1 MLLIRCSVE
10 CGLSMSSWEIY
21 TFLLFYAIIVQNKT
35 KKSFTAHMYMFFS
48 EMNDSLAMVDRAE
61 IEQLELFLKEKAQQ
75 QMTLV
80 IIQTST
86 LH

>member
-1 MLLIRCSVE
+1 
-10 CGLSMSSWEIY
+10 
-21 TFLLFYAIIVQNKT
+21 
-35 KKSFTAHMYMFFS
+35 MYMFFS

-61 IEQLELFLKEKAQQ
+61 IEQLELFLKEKARQQ
-75 QMTLV
+75 TTLV